1 MDEDMKKNPIDPFR
15 SSKRPFWTVTAT
27 IIHSGCKESGL
38 GEFMDETKLLEE
50 LNVKIIEVLN
60 LMHVKPD
67 DIDPDEQ
74 LVGGRLGIDSIDVLE
89 LVIMMEK
96 DYKLTIDNKEL
107 GAQVFGS
114 LRTMA
119 GYISENT
126 MEPAN

>member
-1 MDEDMKKNPIDPFR
+1 MTED
-15 SSKRPFWTVTAT
+15 
-27 IIHSGCKESGL
+27 
-38 GEFMDETKLLEE
+38 KLLDD
-50 LNVKIIEVLN
+50 LKVKVIEVLN
-60 LMHVKPD
+60 LMDVRPD

-96 DYKLTIDNKEL
+96 NYQLTIDNKEL

-119 GYISENT
+119 RYILNQAKES
-126 MEPAN
+126 AN